1 MYIKLVRIFFF
12 FYIQYIALYDYCYLF
27 DCVESIPLL
36 LYWL

>member
-1 MYIKLVRIFFF
+1 MYIKLQACQEIVFF
-12 FYIQYIALYDYCYLF
+12 IYIALYDYCYLF

>member
-12 FYIQYIALYDYCYLF
+12 YIYIALYDYCYLF